1 METSDIIYFLP
12 PALLGVIAIAFLL
25 LWRIG
30 IVDTWHWSAAFAQAG
45 LGFVISTFPI
55 EPKFDAFVSGMIFMG
70 AACCYSIAIR
80 LHFRVPNSKFWHRTF
95 VTGYTLLLCQF
106 VFVMESLKH
115 QLFLT
120 DFAFACVLGAAVFAV
135 ASKAHRVADIALVV
149 TAALI
154 VVDTLARTFLFTFF
168 FESSDQLADFA
179 DSTYNLAV
187 HITTITIGLSFPFA
201 ALGAMASKAIDR
213 HRDTSERDP
222 LTGLLNRRGFEKQA
236 VRMYRADSEGAVVI
250 CDLDHFKEINDRFGH
265 AAGDR
270 VLIELGAEIE
280 GVMGRNGCAARFG
293 GEEFIVYLPA
303 SSLEHATTLAET
315 LRTRLGRM
323 DWQSKGIRRQITASF
338 GIATVN
344 GLDDQMKIAM
354 EHADQALYSAKR
366 LGRNQVMVAGV
377 SSPLSSDPHVW
388 RVPAIV

>member
-1 METSDIIYFLP
+1 METSDILYFLP

-135 ASKAHRVADIALVV
+135 ASKAHRAADIALVV

-250 CDLDHFKEINDRFGH
+250 CDLDHFKEIMIASGTLRAIASLSNWARRSKASWVATDAQHGSAAKNSSFIFQQARLSTRLHLLKRSEHASAGWTGNRKGSADR
-265 AAGDR
+265 
-270 VLIELGAEIE
+270 LP
-280 GVMGRNGCAARFG
+280 
-293 GEEFIVYLPA
+293 PA
-303 SSLEHATTLAET
+303 SAS
-315 LRTRLGRM
+315 
-323 DWQSKGIRRQITASF
+323 RR
-338 GIATVN
+338 
-344 GLDDQMKIAM
+344 
-354 EHADQALYSAKR
+354 
-366 LGRNQVMVAGV
+366 
-377 SSPLSSDPHVW
+377 
-388 RVPAIV
+388 